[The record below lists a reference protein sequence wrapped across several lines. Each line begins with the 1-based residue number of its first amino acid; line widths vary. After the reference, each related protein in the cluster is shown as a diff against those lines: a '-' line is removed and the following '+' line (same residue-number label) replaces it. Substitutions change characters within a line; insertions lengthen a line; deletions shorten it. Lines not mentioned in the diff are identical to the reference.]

1 MASLADNDK
10 RPRRIG
16 VKTGEPGAYFIF
28 WFYNKCWGQVKN
40 LTP

>member
-16 VKTGEPGAYFIF
+16 VKTGEPGAYFI